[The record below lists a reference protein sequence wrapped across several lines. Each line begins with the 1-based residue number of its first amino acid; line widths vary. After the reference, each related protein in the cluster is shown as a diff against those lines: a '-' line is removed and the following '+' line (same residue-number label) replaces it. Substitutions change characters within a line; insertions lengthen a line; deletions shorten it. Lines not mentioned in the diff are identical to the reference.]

1 MVKLDK
7 QNRGGRKEEFANFK
21 PSQKEFVG
29 GGKVVRESRLEKK
42 AKKVDEKYGN
52 LEPHQVNSGNDQING
67 NHSLECESTADVE
80 GEGGLSARG
89 RRHKCDVDKNP
100 PTLPSPAA
108 KDKKRYKTSSVNKE
122 LDLFQNMQLPWF
134 QFVLLNVWPF

>member
-52 LEPHQVNSGNDQING
+52 LEPHQVDSGDDQCPPESGDLTWDQILI
-67 NHSLECESTADVE
+67 HVHAQYVYYEYTEDQIRQT
-80 GEGGLSARG
+80 GG
-89 RRHKCDVDKNP
+89 
-100 PTLPSPAA
+100 
-108 KDKKRYKTSSVNKE
+108 
-122 LDLFQNMQLPWF
+122 
-134 QFVLLNVWPF
+134 